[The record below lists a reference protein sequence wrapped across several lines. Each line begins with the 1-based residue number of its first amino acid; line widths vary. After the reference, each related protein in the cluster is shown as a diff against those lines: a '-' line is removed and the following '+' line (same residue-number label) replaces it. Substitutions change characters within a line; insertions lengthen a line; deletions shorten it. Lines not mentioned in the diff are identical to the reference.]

1 MPKAAFIKTMF
12 DDISD
17 KYDLLNDILS
27 LGIHRLWKKKL
38 ANKIL
43 ASKPESFLDCATG
56 TGDIANLIYSHGVK
70 TQGIDFSPNM
80 IELAKKRSSHIAF
93 QVDDLMG
100 LSFQDKTFDASNVSF
115 GIRNVEDVSVALSEM
130 ARVSKQS
137 VFVMEF
143 GQPENKLFKSI
154 YFMIMRGF
162 IPAIGKVFNRQRE
175 YEYLIESSS
184 TFPSGAKFLEI
195 MKSSTGFKTFKATP
209 LFGGVVYIYEA
220 HN

>member
-1 MPKAAFIKTMF
+1 MF

-17 KYDLLNDILS
+17 KYDLLNDVLS

-43 ASKPESFLDCATG
+43 SRNPDSFLDCATG
-56 TGDIANLIYSHGVK
+56 TGDVAKLIHDKSVK

-80 IELAKKRSSHIAF
+80 IEMAKKRNPQIAF

-100 LSFQDKTFDASNVSF
+100 LSFEDKSFDASNVSF
-115 GIRNVEDVSVALSEM
+115 GIRNVEEVSKALSEM
-130 ARVSKQS
+130 ARVSNKS

-143 GQPENKLFKSI
+143 GQPENKFFKSI
-154 YFMIMRGF
+154 YFMIMKHF
-162 IPAIGKVFNRQRE
+162 IPAIGKIFNREKE

-184 TFPSGAKFLEI
+184 TFPSGKKFLEI
-195 MKSSTGFKTFKATP
+195 MKSSTNFKTFKATP

-220 HN
+220 HNE